1 MKTYLRILSFAKP
14 YHRYFPQYVLFALF
28 AILFSLVNLALIE
41 PLFTV
46 IFETKTPEELGAMAK
61 VSEGSSTLSSIKAL
75 FYQKL
80 IDVRDTYGKSSV
92 LIYVSLVVAI
102 SAFLSNLF
110 TYLSNVIIGYMRSD
124 LINKLR
130 NKVFHSATR
139 LHLGF
144 FAGERK
150 GDIISRMTNDV
161 QEIEVTLVSSVK
173 VLFREPATIIVYL
186 VFLFATSVELTLF
199 TLVFFPVMATLISEV
214 VKRLKKKAVL
224 SQESLGRIVNLMDEV
239 FGGMRIIK
247 AFNARN
253 YVNDI
258 FEEETHRYKKIS
270 MSMARKNELA
280 SPFSQFLGILVVA
293 TLLVVGGKL
302 VLGES
307 AGLEAEALFTYI
319 IVFSQ
324 VLNPAKSLSQ
334 SISNIQ
340 RGLASAERIFKI
352 IDEKPA
358 ITNAENAK
366 PLKGFTHEIRFESVG
381 FQYDKTPVLED
392 INLSITKGQTV
403 ALVGS
408 SGAGK
413 STLADLLPRF
423 QDVTTGTITIDG
435 VPIKSID
442 ITSLRHHMGIV
453 AQESIL
459 FNDTIAKNIAFA
471 MPNAKIEDIIAA
483 AKIANAHE
491 FILSFEDGYDTF
503 VGERGSKLSGG
514 QRQRI
519 SIARAIMKNPPIL
532 ILDEATS
539 ALDTESEKLVQD
551 ALSKLMKSRTSLVI
565 AHRLSTVQHADC
577 IVVMDKGQI
586 VEKGTHS
593 ELIGKKG
600 VYHKLTHMQSL

>member
-1 MKTYLRILSFAKP
+1 
-14 YHRYFPQYVLFALF
+14 
-28 AILFSLVNLALIE
+28 
-41 PLFTV
+41 
-46 IFETKTPEELGAMAK
+46 
-61 VSEGSSTLSSIKAL
+61 
-75 FYQKL
+75 
-80 IDVRDTYGKSSV
+80 
-92 LIYVSLVVAI
+92 
-102 SAFLSNLF
+102 
-110 TYLSNVIIGYMRSD
+110 
-124 LINKLR
+124 
-130 NKVFHSATR
+130 
-139 LHLGF
+139 
-144 FAGERK
+144 
-150 GDIISRMTNDV
+150 
-161 QEIEVTLVSSVK
+161 
-173 VLFREPATIIVYL
+173 
-186 VFLFATSVELTLF
+186 
-199 TLVFFPVMATLISEV
+199 
-214 VKRLKKKAVL
+214 
-224 SQESLGRIVNLMDEV
+224 
-239 FGGMRIIK
+239 
-247 AFNARN
+247 
-253 YVNDI
+253 
-258 FEEETHRYKKIS
+258 
-270 MSMARKNELA
+270 MARKNELA

-471 MPNAKIEDIIAA
+471 MPNAK
-483 AKIANAHE
+483 
-491 FILSFEDGYDTF
+491 
-503 VGERGSKLSGG
+503 
-514 QRQRI
+514 
-519 SIARAIMKNPPIL
+519 
-532 ILDEATS
+532 
-539 ALDTESEKLVQD
+539 
-551 ALSKLMKSRTSLVI
+551 
-565 AHRLSTVQHADC
+565 
-577 IVVMDKGQI
+577 
-586 VEKGTHS
+586 
-593 ELIGKKG
+593 
-600 VYHKLTHMQSL
+600 